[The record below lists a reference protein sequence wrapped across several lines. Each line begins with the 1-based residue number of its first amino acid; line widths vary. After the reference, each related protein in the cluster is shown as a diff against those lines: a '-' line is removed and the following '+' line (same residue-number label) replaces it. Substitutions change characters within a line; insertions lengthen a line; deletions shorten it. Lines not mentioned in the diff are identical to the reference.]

1 MKIFTVFIYLSI
13 CSVSPVLATPICS
26 EILVPENLERK
37 HQYLAPIYN
46 SSTTGWIF
54 GNNQLKNIQAL
65 QEVEKMLLK
74 KIVENLAERGT
85 QLAILL
91 PPPRPV
97 IAGQEIVDETL
108 GHKGKYDVTKQLV
121 AFQNLN
127 KQIADLGIVIPDLS
141 KVALSD
147 RNIRERYYFMRD
159 THWTNTGAAQSALA
173 LASALGLASSDSF
186 DPAKLEVVKTYK
198 ESGSFK
204 AILSQYCNK
213 EIEAEA
219 ASLFDFSRYF
229 ENSGLLSDENKT
241 EAKTILVGTSF
252 SNRREKDQY
261 QVSEA
266 ISAAIQ
272 RPVENRSIVGGGIAG
287 AFEVY
292 FLSDEFDLKY
302 PNLLVWEFPY
312 TSPVKASH
320 LRQILGAIRYNRTN
334 EKKFATARLSGGVA
348 QIGLPVGLPS
358 TAPIGLRM
366 TEGRARDITLDLTF
380 YNGKKLNLR
389 VKRSTRLDNIEGI
402 DTWWV
407 DVSDFSASLALLSV
421 KVNGQSDLKEVEL
434 LTVIEQ

>member
-1 MKIFTVFIYLSI
+1 MKIFPVFIYLSI
-13 CSVSPVLATPICS
+13 CSVPPVLATPICS
-26 EILVPENLERK
+26 EILAPENLERK

-65 QEVEKMLLK
+65 KEVEKTLLK
-74 KIVENLAERGT
+74 KIVANLAQRGT
-85 QLAILL
+85 QLAILM

-97 IAGQEIVDETL
+97 IAGQEIVNETL
-108 GHKGKYDVTKQLV
+108 GRKGKYDVTKQLV

-127 KQIADLGIVIPDLS
+127 KQIVDLGVVIPDLS

-147 RNIRERYYFMRD
+147 KKIRERYYFKRD

-173 LASALGLASSDSF
+173 LATALGLASSDSF
-186 DPAKLEVVKTYK
+186 DPAKLEVVKSYK

-204 AILSQYCNK
+204 AILSQYCNI

-219 ASLFDFSRYF
+219 ASLFGFSRYL
-229 ENSGLLSDENKT
+229 EHSGLLSNEN
-241 EAKTILVGTSF
+241 EAEANTILLGTSF

-272 RPVENRSIVGGGIAG
+272 RPVENQSIVGGGIAG

-312 TSPVKASH
+312 TSPVKASQ
-320 LRQILGAIRYNRTN
+320 LRQILGAIRYNRAS
-334 EKKFATARLSGGVA
+334 EKKFATARLSDGVA
-348 QIGLPVGLPS
+348 QIGLPAGLPS

-389 VKRSTRLDNIEGI
+389 VKRSTRLDNIEGM

-407 DVSDFSASLALLSV
+407 DVSDFSASLALLSL
-421 KVNGQSDLKEVEL
+421 KVNGRSDLKEVEL
-434 LTVIEQ
+434 LTVLD